1 MKQICKLIAA
11 CVLAGSC
18 GLQAQQPQAS
28 AARLHIFF
36 VDVEGGQA
44 TLFVPPGGDSLLI
57 DTGWPDHD
65 GRDAKRIVAVAH
77 QAGLTRI
84 DTVLITHFHDDHV
97 GGVPQLAALIPIGTF
112 IDHGPN
118 RELDHGDVEHNYAE
132 YSRTLAST
140 GARHLVAKV
149 GEKLPIRGLQVT
161 VASADGDVLSKPL
174 PGGGQLNPFCATSPI
189 KPPDVTENGRS
200 LGVVITFGRFRIL
213 DLGDLTWDRER
224 TLMCPVNRLGHIDL
238 NIVSHHGWYQSSS
251 PALVD
256 AIGAQ
261 VAIMDNGATKGGSPA
276 TFKTLT
282 TAPQL
287 KRLWQLHFSE
297 EGGSSA
303 NTADEYIANPHGA
316 DGNFIE
322 VTADTDGRWSA
333 RNSRTGFSESYKAD
347 EGVKTDE
354 GVAGTSSTGPTRPS
368 SNR

>member
-1 MKQICKLIAA
+1 MKRLSQFLAVGLLA
-11 CVLAGSC
+11 CSC
-18 GLQAQQPQAS
+18 GLLAQQPHPGDT
-28 AARLHIFF
+28 RLHIFF

-65 GRDAKRIVAVAH
+65 SRDAKRIVAVAH

-84 DTVLITHFHDDHV
+84 DYVLITHFHDDHV
-97 GGVPQLAALIPIGTF
+97 GGVPQLAALIPVGAF

-118 RELDHGDVEHNYAE
+118 RELDHGNVEHNYAE
-132 YSRTLAST
+132 YTRILQSS

-149 GEKLPIRGLQVT
+149 GDKLPINGLQVT
-161 VASADGDVLSKPL
+161 VASADGQVLSTPL
-174 PGGGQLNPFCATSPI
+174 PGAGQLNPFCATSPVR
-189 KPPDVTENGRS
+189 PTDLTENGRS
-200 LGVVITFGRFRIL
+200 LGVVIRFGEFRIL

-224 TLMCPVNRLGHIDL
+224 TLMCPVNLLGHVDL

-256 AIGAQ
+256 ALDAQ

-282 TAPQL
+282 GAPQL

-297 EGGSSA
+297 EGGPGGNPPDA
-303 NTADEYIANPHGA
+303 YLANPHGS
-316 DGNFIE
+316 DGNFLE
-322 VTADTDGRWSA
+322 VTAALDGTWSV
-333 RNSRTGFSESYKAD
+333 RNSRTGFTESYSYA
-347 EGVKTDE
+347 GA
-354 GVAGTSSTGPTRPS
+354 VAGSSGIGSIRPS
-368 SNR
+368 RKR